1 MIDHGLSGRHL
12 AMIAEVLVPFA
23 EAIESVGLFGSRA
36 TGTQKPESDIN
47 LVLYG
52 PLTEAMVDRLWTR
65 FSESLLPFSVD
76 VVAYSLITE
85 PALKQQIDAVMR
97 PVLVREDLNHL
108 RSQCF

>member
-12 AMIAEVLVPFA
+12 AMIAEASASFA
-23 EAIESVGLFGSRA
+23 EAIERVGLFGSRA
-36 TGTQKPESDIN
+36 TGTQKPGSDIN

-52 PLTEAMVDRLWTR
+52 PLTEPMVDRLWTR
-65 FSESLLPFSVD
+65 FSETLLPFSVD

-97 PVLVREDLNHL
+97 PLLVREDLIRL
-108 RSQCF
+108 RPKCS

>member
-1 MIDHGLSGRHL
+1 MIDHGLLGRHL

-36 TGTQKPESDIN
+36 TGTQKPGSDIN

-52 PLTEAMVDRLWTR
+52 PLTEPMVDRLWTR
-65 FSESLLPFSVD
+65 FLESLLPFPVD

-85 PALKQQIDAVMR
+85 PALKKQIDAVMR
-97 PVLVREDLNHL
+97 PLMVREDLI
-108 RSQCF
+108 RRRPKCY